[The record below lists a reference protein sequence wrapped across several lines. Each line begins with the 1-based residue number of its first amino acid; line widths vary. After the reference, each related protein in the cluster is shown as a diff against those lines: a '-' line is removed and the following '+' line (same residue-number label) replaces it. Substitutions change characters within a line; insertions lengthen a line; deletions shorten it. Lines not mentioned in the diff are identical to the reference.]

1 MDHWFALDS
10 VLALGV
16 DPHRESLDV
25 VAIRFPEEIILDETF
40 DNCRTGHHALWSQA
54 HALAAEHDLT
64 LVVGLEDGSNYGYT
78 LGRYLTNQ
86 GCPVKEINP
95 RMTNRQR
102 DFYGQDKTNHLDA
115 LATAAI
121 VLRAYDKLPDI
132 TPVEEAIEATRELS
146 RYRQQ
151 LVKEQTTTINRLH
164 RHLANQYP
172 AYKTFFSKVNG
183 VTALHFWTT
192 YPTPA
197 HLQDVT
203 AEELANFI
211 SDKSN
216 HRLGKDASRK
226 KADQIFQQLDDSPLQ
241 VLSLLSDVQAT
252 IIRNL
257 AHRLLQLKRS
267 IDALEAKLG
276 ETLPATGQ
284 KLDTLKGIST
294 ALAGVL
300 VGETQNTARF
310 NHDKDRFA
318 SYNGT
323 APASR
328 GTGKHI
334 RQVENRWCNRR
345 LKRALDRVAL
355 SARRCEPLSAQ
366 YYQAC
371 LDRGLSPGQAHKC
384 LMRRLSDVIFAM
396 MRDKTAYDPE
406 THRRKQ
412 TLHKAKGKSVA
423 SAVAGG

>member
-252 IIRNL
+252 IIRDL

-406 THRRKQ
+406 IHRRKQ

>member
-1 MDHWFALDS
+1 MDHWFAMDK

-25 VAIRFPEEIILDETF
+25 IAIRFPEEIMLDETF

-54 HALAAEHDLT
+54 NALAAELDLA
-64 LVVGLEDGSNYGYT
+64 LVIGLEDGSNYGYT
-78 LGRYLTNQ
+78 LGRYLTDQ
-86 GCPVKEINP
+86 GCPVKEVNP

-102 DFYGQDKTNHLDA
+102 DFYGQDKTNRLDA

-121 VLRAYDKLPDI
+121 VLRVYHQLPDI
-132 TPVEEAIEATRELS
+132 TPIEEALEATRELS
-146 RYRQQ
+146 RYREQ
-151 LVKEQTTTINRLH
+151 LVKEQTANINRLH
-164 RHLANQYP
+164 RNLANQYP
-172 AYKTFFSKVNG
+172 AYKTFFSKING
-183 VTALHFWTT
+183 VTALHFWAT

-197 HLQDVT
+197 HLQNITPD
-203 AEELANFI
+203 ELADFFY
-211 SDKSN
+211 DKSN

-226 KADQIFQQLDDSPLQ
+226 KAEQIFQLLDDSPPQALP
-241 VLSLLSDVQAT
+241 LLADAQAT
-252 IIRNL
+252 VISDL
-257 AHRLLQLKRS
+257 AQRLLQLRHS
-267 IDALEAKLG
+267 IAALVAKLG
-276 ETLPATGQ
+276 DTLPATGQ
-284 KLDTLKGIST
+284 KLDTFKGISS

-300 VGETQNTARF
+300 VGETQDTARF

-345 LKRALDRVAL
+345 LKSALHRVAI

-366 YYQAC
+366 YFQAC
-371 LDRGLSPGQAHKC
+371 LDRGLTPGQAHKR

-396 MRDKTAYDPE
+396 MRDKTPYDPE
-406 THRRKQ
+406 IHRRKQ
-412 TLHKAKGKSVA
+412 ALHKTKGKSVA
-423 SAVAGG
+423 PAVAGS

>member
-183 VTALHFWTT
+183 VTALHFWAT